1 MVQAKLGDI
10 VRVHYTGRLE
20 KGIMF
25 DTSEGG
31 EPLQFRIGDGRLV
44 RGFEDAVVGMSPG
57 ERKVVKVPPELGYG
71 TYRQDLEFELDR
83 SKLPA
88 DLCLE
93 VGGSLEI
100 CEDDG
105 RTVPVEVM
113 DIFDDKVVVNAN
125 HPLAGVELTFEIML
139 LDIL

>member
-1 MVQAKLGDI
+1 MVQAKLGDT

-20 KGIMF
+20 KGMIF
-25 DTSEGG
+25 NTSEGS
-31 EPLQFRIGDGRLV
+31 EPLQFKIGDGRLV
-44 RGFEDAVVGMSPG
+44 QGFEDAIVGMSPG
-57 ERKVVKVPPELGYG
+57 ERKVVKVPPEKGYG
-71 TYRQDLEFELDR
+71 SYRQDLEFELNR

-88 DLCLE
+88 DLNLE
-93 VGGSLEI
+93 VGRTLEI

-125 HPLAGVELTFEIML
+125 HPLAGVELTFEITL